1 MFEIKI
7 VSLYYVDKFYKIVD
21 IFTELNFFFTEIHAL
36 FFVFLF
42 FVSQC
47 YIDLI
52 LRSYYLI
59 ALLW

>member
-21 IFTELNFFFTEIHAL
+21 IFTELNFFLQKSMHCFRN
-36 FFVFLF
+36 
-42 FVSQC
+42 
-47 YIDLI
+47 IDLI